1 MNEVLSRQPG
11 QPIANSARHL
21 ARSLQARENVAGVS
35 VSEGVLLVA
44 LDGPSWGI
52 PAFVDGHPVAAV
64 LRPAAVFDD
73 GSALAVRAGA
83 WI

>member
-1 MNEVLSRQPG
+1 MNGIPSFQPS

-21 ARSLQARENVAGVS
+21 ARSLQARRNVAGVS

-52 PAFVDGHPVAAV
+52 PAFVDGHRVVAV

-73 GSALAVRAGA
+73 GSALAFRAGA